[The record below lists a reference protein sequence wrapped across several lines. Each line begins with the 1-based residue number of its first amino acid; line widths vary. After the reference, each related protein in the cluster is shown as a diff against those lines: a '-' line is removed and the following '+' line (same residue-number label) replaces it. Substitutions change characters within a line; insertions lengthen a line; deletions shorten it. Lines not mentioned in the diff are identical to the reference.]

1 MYRKNDTITIEIEDI
16 SHEGLGIGKK
26 EGFPFFIKDALVGD
40 IIEAKIVKLKKNY
53 GFARVEKIVRE
64 SNFRVKARCPIA
76 KPCGGCQLQELSY
89 EKQLEFKKNLI
100 INNLK
105 RIGGMKEVPFE
116 EMIGMENPYR
126 YRNKAQ
132 FPIGKNREGKI
143 IAGFYA
149 GRTHSIIENEDC
161 YLGVKQNKEILKVL
175 IGHMEKFKIP
185 PYDEKTGMG
194 LVRHVLIRYGFMSGQ
209 IMVCIVINGNKLAK
223 EELLV
228 EDLRKIPG
236 MTSISLNRNQENTNV
251 ILGKELRLL
260 WGKAYIEDYLGEIAF
275 EISPLSFYQVNPVQT
290 KILYEKALEYA
301 DLTGKERVWDLYCG
315 IGTISLFLSKKAKE
329 VYGVEIIPQA
339 IEDARN
345 NARKNGIKNVEFFVG
360 KAEDVVAEQYEKK
373 SAYAD
378 VIVVDPP
385 RKGCD
390 EKLLTTM
397 LEMAPEKIVYVSCDS
412 ATLARDIKILQAGG
426 YEVKRVCGVD
436 QFCHTVHVESVVLLS
451 RTD

>member
-228 EDLRKIPG
+228 EDLRKISG

-397 LEMAPEKIVYVSCDS
+397 FEMAPEKIVYVSCDS